1 MMLDARDIADDYDW
15 DVEVF
20 SPGFIFYDQYVVILD
35 NTLQNLGIAVG
46 AIAVVSLVLIPSI
59 TAVVWVTLATVSICG
74 MVIGYM
80 SLWGVSLDSVSM
92 INLVM
97 CIGFSVDFAAHI
109 SYHFVA
115 SPSNDSKE
123 SARDALGAL
132 GTPIVQ
138 GAVSTVLAV
147 TVLSTADTYIFRT
160 FFKLVFLVMLL
171 GFFHAMAVLP
181 VVLSTLNC
189 NRCTKKSEVSDSPK
203 ESPVKESKYAQR
215 APENTFDNPA
225 IEP

>member
-1 MMLDARDIADDYDW
+1 
-15 DVEVF
+15 
-20 SPGFIFYDQYVVILD
+20 
-35 NTLQNLGIAVG
+35 
-46 AIAVVSLVLIPSI
+46 
-59 TAVVWVTLATVSICG
+59 

-80 SLWGVSLDSVSM
+80 SLWDVSLDSVSM

-115 SPSNDSKE
+115 SPSADSNE
-123 SARDALGAL
+123 NARDALGAL

-138 GAVSTVLAV
+138 GAVSTVIAV
-147 TVLSTADTYIFRT
+147 AALSTASTYIFRT

-189 NRCTKKSEVSDSPK
+189 SRCKKKSEVSDSRANTPSK
-203 ESPVKESKYAQR
+203 EPQR
-215 APENTFDNPA
+215 SRQANGGAFDNPA
-225 IEP
+225 MRP